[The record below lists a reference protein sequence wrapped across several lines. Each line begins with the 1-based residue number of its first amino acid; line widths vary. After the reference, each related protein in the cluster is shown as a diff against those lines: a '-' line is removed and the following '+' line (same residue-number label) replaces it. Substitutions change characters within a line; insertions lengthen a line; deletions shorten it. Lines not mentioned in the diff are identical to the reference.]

1 MIMGDFTTG
10 CFIRAKDKEETVK
23 ENANWELSQHKHQQV
38 SQAVQGLISDV
49 PIVQGISG
57 EHVCNA

>member
-38 SQAVQGLISDV
+38 SQAVLGLISDV
-49 PIVQGISG
+49 PNCPG
-57 EHVCNA
+57 NKR

>member
-1 MIMGDFTTG
+1 MIMGDFTTE
-10 CFIRAKDKEETVK
+10 CFIRAKDKEE
-23 ENANWELSQHKHQQV
+23 NANWELSQRKHQQV